1 MIYLKYVPDVTVRD
15 VTVKSVTSGTEI
27 VTSGTIFRGKDIYFL
42 YALILRV
49 SLFNTEQHSNSNT
62 ARESADFIKGH

>member
-1 MIYLKYVPDVTVRD
+1 MIYLKYVPDVTVPD

-42 YALILRV
+42 YALILCV
-49 SLFNTEQHSNSNT
+49 SLYNTEQHINSNA

>member
-27 VTSGTIFRGKDIYFL
+27 VTSGTIFRGKDIYSL
-42 YALILRV
+42 YALILGV
-49 SLFNTEQHSNSNT
+49 SLYNTEQHSNTNT
-62 ARESADFIKGH
+62 ARESAEFIKGH

>member
-1 MIYLKYVPDVTVRD
+1 MHKYIGSNLQVIYLKYVPDVTVRD

-42 YALILRV
+42 YALIL
-49 SLFNTEQHSNSNT
+49 
-62 ARESADFIKGH
+62 